1 MYNQI
6 EYSTD
11 EVKNFKII
19 SRKTKGP
26 FSLEEWLSY
35 IEFSDIDIKK
45 FKSKEHI
52 LELYPDFDTIC
63 KITTKYKKKCGKI
76 VYKIVY
82 CVNQLVTKKLYNPV
96 SKSIINDNNFPE
108 CSREDIS
115 NKKDDI
121 EINNKKQIFKLY
133 KSDSIRNKVQTYSIK
148 EDKKIEHNKRNIKN
162 SYEKKNIIRK
172 PRKALY
178 SLVVKN
184 IPENNNIRD
193 LTDDLKVIFGDYV
206 FNLSLHKDLSDTCKV
221 NVLKNN
227 EGLSRGLAFIDFYY
241 KESLDIVLNSNHKFK
256 LDFNIL
262 EIEKKNAR

>member
-1 MYNQI
+1 MYNQV

-11 EVKNFKII
+11 EVRNFKII

-26 FSLEEWLSY
+26 FSLDEWLSY
-35 IEFSDIDIKK
+35 IEFSNIDIEK
-45 FKSKEHI
+45 FKSKENI

-82 CVNQLVTKKLYNPV
+82 CVNQLVTKKLYKPIN
-96 SKSIINDNNFPE
+96 KSIINNSNFPE
-108 CSREDIS
+108 YSIEDV
-115 NKKDDI
+115 NGKKNFAD
-121 EINNKKQIFKLY
+121 ENLKKPVFKLY
-133 KSDSIRNKVQTYSIK
+133 KRDSIRSKVQTYSLI
-148 EDKKIEHNKRNIKN
+148 DDRKIETNKKN
-162 SYEKKNIIRK
+162 SYENKNIIKK

-184 IPENNNIRD
+184 IPENNNIKD
-193 LTDDLKVIFGDYV
+193 LTEDLKNIFGNYV
-206 FNLSLHKDLSDTCKV
+206 FDLSLHKDLNDTCKV

-241 KESLDIVLNSNHKFK
+241 KESLDVVFNSNEKFK
-256 LDFNIL
+256 LNFNIL
-262 EIEKKNAR
+262 EIEKKNTR